1 MGDTELWEII
11 NITADAHPMH
21 THLASFQIVNRQ
33 AFQASK
39 WTTVYTNALAAPW
52 TCILDGQGPPNPYL
66 TPNADG
72 AIGGNPAIGPYLQGT
87 S

>member
-33 AFQASK
+33 AFQATK
-39 WTTVYTNALAAPW
+39 WTNVYTNALALA
-52 TCILDGQGPPNPYL
+52 TY
-66 TPNADG
+66 G
-72 AIGGNPAIGPYLQGT
+72 AA